1 MSHSPTDVDSTPAE
15 NIVDKSINFPDI
27 NQANQSDE
35 GKTTERSSPLPSQQQ
50 HDIGLQSNVI
60 IDKENQVFALTATT
74 DNVSVV
80 SKKQETQTTTR
91 SRQKKIPKNSAS
103 ISVQTEWTWK
113 DMEMLEKYRVKEPEP
128 EESDSDTE
136 SIEPVSKVEETPE
149 QVESTSTSLPELPI
163 VTSVGPPPI
172 LQYNPES
179 KQKFDDY
186 PRTDEEINE
195 EELRDLGVHVH
206 GHVPCEFC
214 GKELLEWPTIVDQE
228 KFPPSELFCC
238 TDYREFV
245 EAVLEM
251 QKEENLKL
259 DSKLIDI
266 QPHAKVRSR
275 RARQLA
281 EERAMARLSERQAA
295 EQKRLEE
302 QIQEFANSAHP
313 KATGN
318 SQQTNSYRGV
328 SSMHT
333 SSQLPSAKSDS
344 GSKLA
349 ARMKTF
355 TYQLSNL
362 KYVEEGW
369 TLKGPVDFEISS
381 DEESDMEEHILIPRD
396 LSITAIKKSE
406 RPLVQRFYKDG
417 TTAAI
422 LFSTGTGSI
431 YYPSGNLAIS
441 ISEVARAMLLYT
453 AFTDEPPYTSR
464 QIAQFDPF
472 GNGYCNFTNGKLR
485 LQLTA
490 LEGIELNFDGSRRRR
505 WHWWA
510 KVNTTSEPHVH
521 APPCQPILFRINEEI
536 AIKVCSQ
543 EKIYMRFS
551 SELVD
556 LKFKVGARL
565 KVNNINN
572 LPSTQ
577 KSDPY
582 DSYLKKKNTVLTRLL
597 KNINIEAQ
605 QYIKTQEPIRSSQEP
620 TRTSQEQSVRT
631 VQKTTVVSLSQQNRS
646 KTPMKESLFP
656 PIRQNEEKVQNNRKI
671 YRSVIVT

>member
-1 MSHSPTDVDSTPAE
+1 MLCISRSREA
-15 NIVDKSINFPDI
+15 
-27 NQANQSDE
+27 
-35 GKTTERSSPLPSQQQ
+35 TTERLSPSPSQPD
-50 HDIGLQSNVI
+50 HHVGLYLKIPNKNFLPKACLVLLEEQVVPVSGVI
-60 IDKENQVFALTATT
+60 ADEQNQVFALTATV
-74 DNVSVV
+74 DNVSAEP
-80 SKKQETQTTTR
+80 KKPEGQPTTR
-91 SRQKKIPKNSAS
+91 TRQKKIPKNSAS
-103 ISVQTEWTWK
+103 ISVQTDWTWK

-128 EESDSDTE
+128 EESDSDVEPIE
-136 SIEPVSKVEETPE
+136 SVSKVEEPPE
-149 QVESTSTSLPELPI
+149 QVESTTTSLPELPI
-163 VTSVGPPPI
+163 VTSVGLPPI

-179 KQKFDDY
+179 KQKLDDL

-195 EELRDLGVHVH
+195 DELRELGVHVY
-206 GHVPCEFC
+206 GRVPCEFC
-214 GKELLEWPTIVDQE
+214 GKELRIWPTIVEQE
-228 KFPPSELFCC
+228 TSPPSELFCC
-238 TDYREFV
+238 TEYREFV

-251 QKEENLKL
+251 QKEENSRL
-259 DSKLIDI
+259 DSKPIDI

-281 EERAMARLSERQAA
+281 EERAKARLWERNAA

-302 QIQEFANSAHP
+302 QVQEFANSTNP
-313 KATGN
+313 KAMGN
-318 SQQTNSYRGV
+318 SEQAKSYRGTSTV
-328 SSMHT
+328 RT

-344 GSKLA
+344 AMA

-369 TLKGPVDFEISS
+369 TLKGPTDFEISS
-381 DEESDMEEHILIPRD
+381 DEESDLEEHILIPRD
-396 LSITAIKKSE
+396 ISTVAFKKSE

-431 YYPSGNLAIS
+431 YYPSGNLAVS

-453 AFTDEPPYTSR
+453 AFTDEPSYASR

-472 GNGYCNFTNGKLR
+472 GNGYCNFTSGNLR

-490 LEGIELNFDGSRRRR
+490 LEGIELNSDGSRRRR

-510 KVNTTSEPHVH
+510 KANSMTEPHIH
-521 APPCQPILFRINEEI
+521 APPCQPILFHLNEEI

-543 EKIYMRFS
+543 EKIYLRFS
-551 SELVD
+551 CELVD

-565 KVNNINN
+565 KVNNVNN

-582 DSYLKKKNTVLTRLL
+582 DSYLKKKSTVLTRLL
-597 KNINIEAQ
+597 KNIHTEAQ
-605 QYIKTQEPIRSSQEP
+605 QYVKSQELIRSSQEP
-620 TRTSQEQSVRT
+620 TRSVQESART
-631 VQKTTVVSLSQQNRS
+631 GHKTTVVSLSQQNRN
-646 KTPMKESLFP
+646 KTPIKESLFP
-656 PIRQNEEKVQNNRKI
+656 PIRQNEEKVQNNRRI
-671 YRSVIVT
+671 YRSVVVT